1 MQPRKANLT
10 LNSNAQLV
18 QHDSSAFHI
27 NQFMCTGATQC
38 KRETTVGA
46 DFTAVSQKTDQLFLH
61 VPSGAESAAEQRQ
74 SSDILP
80 PAHVVKLSCEKSCRQ
95 RSSLAS
101 TGRNGE
107 LIM

>member
-1 MQPRKANLT
+1 MLDAKDMTQSNSVRVSFANRIENGGSFAKEPARAWVSPHPL
-10 LNSNAQLV
+10 
-18 QHDSSAFHI
+18 HI

-74 SSDILP
+74 SSVIL
-80 PAHVVKLSCEKSCRQ
+80 R
-95 RSSLAS
+95 LA
-101 TGRNGE
+101 TCPCCKAI
-107 LIM
+107 L